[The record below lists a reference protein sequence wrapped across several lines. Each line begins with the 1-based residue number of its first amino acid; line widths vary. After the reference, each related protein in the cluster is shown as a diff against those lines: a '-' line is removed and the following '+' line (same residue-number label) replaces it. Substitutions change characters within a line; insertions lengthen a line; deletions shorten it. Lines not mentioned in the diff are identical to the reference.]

1 MLSPKIQAAMNAQ
14 LNLELES
21 SYAYLGIAAFFE
33 ATAMPGMAKW
43 MRVQSE
49 EEHTHA
55 MRLFDHVHARG
66 GSVTLQPIEKP
77 ATKFKSALAAF
88 EASLGHERKVTNAIN
103 KLYALAQAEQDYPSQ
118 VMLQWFINE
127 QVEEEKN
134 VGTVID
140 QLRMAGDSPS
150 ALLMLDQMLGS
161 RTEGAEGSAEG

>member
-1 MLSPKIQAAMNAQ
+1 MLSPKIQAAINAQ

-21 SYAYLGIAAFFE
+21 SYAYLGIAAYFE

-118 VMLQWFINE
+118 VNE

-161 RTEGAEGSAEG
+161 RTEEAEGAPQE

>member
-1 MLSPKIQAAMNAQ
+1 MLSRKIQDAINAQ

-21 SYAYLGIAAFFE
+21 SYAYLGMAAFFE
-33 ATAMPGMAKW
+33 SSAMPGMAKW

-55 MRLFDHVHARG
+55 MKLFDHICTRG
-66 GSVTLQPIEKP
+66 GAVVLQPITKP
-77 ATKFKSALAAF
+77 LAKFKSPLSVF
-88 EASLGHERKVTNAIN
+88 EASLANEQKVTVAIN

-118 VMLQWFINE
+118 IMLQWFINE

-161 RTEGAEGSAEG
+161 RTEEAGAKSEE

>member
-1 MLSPKIQAAMNAQ
+1 
-14 LNLELES
+14 
-21 SYAYLGIAAFFE
+21 
-33 ATAMPGMAKW
+33 MPGMAKW

-55 MRLFDHVHARG
+55 MRLFDHVISRG
-66 GSVTLQPIEKP
+66 GSVVLQPIEKP
-77 ATKFKSALAAF
+77 VTKFKSPLAAF
-88 EASLGHERKVTNAIN
+88 EASLGHERKVTSAIN
-103 KLYALAQAEQDYPSQ
+103 KLYAMAQAEQDYPSQ

-161 RTEGAEGSAEG
+161 RTEGADGNPQA

>member
-1 MLSPKIQAAMNAQ
+1 MLSAKIQTAINAQ

-21 SYAYLGIAAFFE
+21 SYAYLGMAAYFE
-33 ATAMPGMAKW
+33 STAMPGMAKW
-43 MRVQSE
+43 MRVQSD

-55 MRLFDHVHARG
+55 MKLFDHIHARG
-66 GSVTLQPIEKP
+66 GAVVLQPIEKP
-77 ATKFKSALAAF
+77 PTRFKSALAAF
-88 EASLGHERKVTNAIN
+88 EASLNNERKVTVAIN
-103 KLYALAQAEQDYPSQ
+103 KLYALAQNEQDYPSQ

-161 RTEGAEGSAEG
+161 RTEEEAGGPEE